1 MEAKERIVRDF
12 YAARKRHDRQA
23 VRDLL
28 AEDVVWRE
36 ADGEQAYSGD
46 HHGRDTVMELLAKL
60 DEVTGGTFALE
71 PREIISTAEH
81 VAATVHWHAER
92 SGRRVE
98 GTELA
103 VYRIADGRIAGAWF
117 FPDSHD
123 PEALRQ
129 VFSFA
134 AGE

>member
-1 MEAKERIVRDF
+1 MEAKERLVRDF
-12 YAARKRHDRQA
+12 YGARGRRDWDA
-23 VRDLL
+23 VRALL

-36 ADGEQAYSGD
+36 ADGEQDYSGD
-46 HHGRDTVMELLAKL
+46 HHGRATVMELLAKL
-60 DEVTGGTFALE
+60 DEVTGGTFVLQPQE
-71 PREIISTAEH
+71 TICTAEH

-92 SGRRVE
+92 GGRRVE
-98 GTELA
+98 GNELA

-123 PEALRQ
+123 PGALRQ

-134 AGE
+134 ASE